1 MKKINLSILH
11 LLIVIVTFMF
21 TFAKGQDSYSRRYE
35 TPILLSEHNQSTDR
49 PEIIAY
55 QLVPGRDNYCHFEIQ
70 IVEGFGWND
79 IPDYQR
85 EETKEIIIEMVYQ
98 MGESGVSK
106 FKKMWKA
113 LKQNPKDYY
122 EAAKQM
128 MDSRWAKQTYNRA
141 RNLSD
146 EMRLLSHAT

>member
-85 EETKEIIIEMVYQ
+85 EETKEISIDRIVFE
-98 MGESGVSK
+98 EI
-106 FKKMWKA
+106 
-113 LKQNPKDYY
+113 NPWAVNDMFYIDEKPYY
-122 EAAKQM
+122 
-128 MDSRWAKQTYNRA
+128 
-141 RNLSD
+141 
-146 EMRLLSHAT
+146 LLRIPFQGWEW

>member
-21 TFAKGQDSYSRRYE
+21 TFAKGQIIWFLIYVKHIIYSPRIYFFKY
-35 TPILLSEHNQSTDR
+35 NQSTDR

-85 EETKEIIIEMVYQ
+85 EETKEIIIDRIVFE
-98 MGESGVSK
+98 EI
-106 FKKMWKA
+106 
-113 LKQNPKDYY
+113 NPWAVNDMFYIDEKPYY
-122 EAAKQM
+122 
-128 MDSRWAKQTYNRA
+128 
-141 RNLSD
+141 
-146 EMRLLSHAT
+146 LLRIPFQGWEW